1 MQRRQDR
8 ELLSVRLPFV
18 RKGVMEI
25 KCAFDHQHYCNALA
39 VKNCNGCRFYKERD
53 ALDDERAKSMIR
65 LQRLKKWERY
75 KKQYNLKDVIFGR
88 EK

>member
-1 MQRRQDR
+1 
-8 ELLSVRLPFV
+8 
-18 RKGVMEI
+18 MEI
-25 KCAFDHQHYCNALA
+25 KCAFDHKNYCSVLTKRDCAN
-39 VKNCNGCRFYKERD
+39 CRFCKPGD